1 MFKVV
6 GAVVNAT
13 MHTWSY
19 NYLDYWCQI
28 GPTVAI
34 FGRHCDHFWCPGVS
48 FGSMLVLLGLILW
61 RFVHVVSLGDPNSYM
76 LQVFVNVFF

>member
-34 FGRHCDHFWCPGVS
+34 FERHCDNFWCPGVS

-61 RFVHVVSLGDPNSYM
+61 RFVHVVSLGGPNSYM